1 MVPVSPRELTKARN
15 RLELSP
21 VEMARA
27 MGVSYPTYR
36 QWESGRRSMPLVAVR
51 CVELLELLP
60 AKAVQRLATRPA
72 AD

>member
-1 MVPVSPRELTKARN
+1 
-15 RLELSP
+15 
-21 VEMARA
+21 MARA